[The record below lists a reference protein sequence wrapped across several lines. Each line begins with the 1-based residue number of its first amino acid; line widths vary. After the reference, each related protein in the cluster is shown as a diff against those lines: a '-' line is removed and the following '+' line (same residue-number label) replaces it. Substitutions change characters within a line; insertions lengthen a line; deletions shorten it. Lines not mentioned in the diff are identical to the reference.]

1 MTRETVRF
9 IVSFTIDAGSDERF
23 EAVSREMTS
32 LTQTEPGTLAY
43 DWYMSGDRRQCRL
56 YESYTDG
63 KAVVAHLAGPVV
75 QQLVPKLLEVS
86 KLSGFEVYGNPGP
99 EATEMLA
106 GLGAELF
113 QPWLA
118 ISR

>member
-1 MTRETVRF
+1 MAKDTVRF
-9 IVSFTIDAGSDERF
+9 IVDFTIDDGQLDAF
-23 EAVSREMTS
+23 EHISQEMTA
-32 LTQTEPGTLAY
+32 LTETEPGTLAY
-43 DWYMSGDRRQCRL
+43 DWYLSGDRQRCRL

-63 KAVVAHLAGPVV
+63 NAVVAHLTGPVV
-75 QQLVPKLLEVS
+75 QQLVPKLLGVS
-86 KLSGFEVYGNPGP
+86 KLSGFEVYGDPGP
-99 EATEMLA
+99 TATEMLA